1 MGKNKYLKRES
12 YLKKLTIRQYY
23 GEVKIITCSCR
34 CGNHDFLVTDAWI
47 ICWNKECFPAISLC
61 LTFIETMTNMIRH
74 I

>member
-34 CGNHDFLVTDAWI
+34 CGKVMTFLPQMQRLFVGA
-47 ICWNKECFPAISLC
+47 KSVS
-61 LTFIETMTNMIRH
+61 RQYH
-74 I
+74 YV

>member
-34 CGNHDFLVTDAWI
+34 CGKVM
-47 ICWNKECFPAISLC
+47 
-61 LTFIETMTNMIRH
+61 TF
-74 I
+74 